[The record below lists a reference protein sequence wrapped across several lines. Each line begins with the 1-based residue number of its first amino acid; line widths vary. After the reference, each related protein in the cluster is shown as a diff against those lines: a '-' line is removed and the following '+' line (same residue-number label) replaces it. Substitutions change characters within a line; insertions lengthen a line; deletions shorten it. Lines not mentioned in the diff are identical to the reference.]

1 MDAID
6 RINVR
11 LKKLLEYLDIL
22 KKYQGVTAMELRN
35 SSEKR
40 GVVER
45 YLHLA
50 SEIVIDIA
58 NLLNAEY
65 RFRPSDNYR
74 ETIEILGEERVLDK
88 QFAKNLS
95 KLAGFRNILV
105 HDYIKID
112 YNKVADK
119 VNNHLGDF
127 EKFARSVAN
136 YIS

>member
-22 KKYQGVTAMELRN
+22 KKYQGVTARELQN
-35 SSEKR
+35 NSEKR

-74 ETIEILGEERVLDK
+74 EAIEILGEEGVLDK
-88 QFAKNLS
+88 RFAKDLS

-105 HDYIKID
+105 HDYLKID
-112 YNKVADK
+112 YYKVADK
-119 VNNHLGDF
+119 VNNRLGDF
-127 EKFARSVAN
+127 EKFARSVAD
-136 YIS
+136 YLS